1 MAIVIALGIAVA
13 VVAFVAAPFFL
24 RVGSAE
30 PSADRT
36 VGLSPELQELLAEKE
51 TIYGAIEELD
61 FDAKSGKL
69 SDADHRALRQRY
81 EERAAAI
88 LKTIDDVQR
97 AVRRPEAPRKPR
109 REKRRG

>member
-24 RVGSAE
+24 RVGASVRAE
-30 PSADRT
+30 KQTGS
-36 VGLSPELQELLAEKE
+36 LSPELEELLAEKE
-51 TIYGAIEELD
+51 TLYGAIEELD

-69 SDADHRALRQRY
+69 SGADHRALRQRY
-81 EERAAAI
+81 EERAAVV
-88 LKTIDDVQR
+88 LKTIDAVQGAAGR
-97 AVRRPEAPRKPR
+97 SEASRKPR

>member
-1 MAIVIALGIAVA
+1 MAIVIALGVAVA

-24 RVGSAE
+24 RVGSAVRAE
-30 PSADRT
+30 NPAGSP
-36 VGLSPELQELLAEKE
+36 SPELEELLAEKE

-81 EERAAAI
+81 EERAAVVLKAI
-88 LKTIDDVQR
+88 DLLQG
-97 AVRRPEAPRKPR
+97 AVGRSEASRKPR